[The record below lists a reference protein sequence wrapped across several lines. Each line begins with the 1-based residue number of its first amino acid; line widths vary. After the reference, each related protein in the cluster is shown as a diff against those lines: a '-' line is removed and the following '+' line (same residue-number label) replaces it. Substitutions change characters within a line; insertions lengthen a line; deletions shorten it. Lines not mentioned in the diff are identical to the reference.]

1 MHPIDKNQYI
11 MTPFEIMKIESALA
25 KRARELTRSLAERNQ
40 IAIERSADEFD
51 DALLA
56 AEREFSAQALS
67 QDLRLLRDI
76 EAARDRLRASTYGV
90 CLHCEEAIAP
100 RRLQAIP
107 WAAYCISCQEN
118 VDDDRTFQTKLANAA

>member
-1 MHPIDKNQYI
+1 MHPVDKNQYI
-11 MTPFEIMKIESALA
+11 MTPFEIMKIESTLA

-40 IAIERSADEFD
+40 IVIERSADEFD
-51 DALLA
+51 AALLA
-56 AEREFSAQALS
+56 AERESSAQVLS

-107 WAAYCISCQEN
+107 WAAYCISCQES

>member
-11 MTPFEIMKIESALA
+11 MTPFEIMKIESTLA

-40 IAIERSADEFD
+40 IVIERSADEFD

-56 AEREFSAQALS
+56 AEREASAQVLS

-76 EAARDRLRASTYGV
+76 EAARDRLRAGTFGV

-107 WAAYCISCQEN
+107 WAAYCLSCQES
-118 VDDDRTFQTKLANAA
+118 VDEDRTFQTRLANAA